1 MEASYVVVK
10 EAVEKVE
17 HRRRK
22 AEERRQETGH
32 LPAVIVGKVGNWE
45 RKSKRKGGG
54 GGVE

>member
-22 AEERRQETGH
+22 AKERRQETGD